1 MYFTYVVRPGEAPES
16 RGPQFEPVWEF
27 LMNYNLRAG
36 FALQLLSFVILA
48 IGIYNGGKDPFAI
61 LTFFRALPEN
71 FGVTPFSLTLICH
84 GGFIVGTLLIMSFI
98 QMSEDD
104 SSIKQ
109 CRGYRAG
116 TKFMLQAT
124 SFGAVSWC
132 LSMVTFLG
140 ATYHFGAQWMEEQIG
155 DGSNWLIYFSSRLF
169 DAFALFLYAGG
180 CFFLE
185 TYHSE
190 GTSESWG
197 WLCGLAFF
205 AAAVFEVLALNCI
218 NSGMFAILERL
229 YTFAM
234 VIGLL
239 LSTIWAFIFEPVCHR
254 YDVKLTQSALR
265 NEYYKSRN
273 AMAFYGPAVV
283 DDNGEVDIAAATE
296 QVQNSLAGQ
305 MMVQ

>member
-1 MYFTYVVRPGEAPES
+1 
-16 RGPQFEPVWEF
+16 
-27 LMNYNLRAG
+27 MNYNLRFG
-36 FALQLLSFVILA
+36 FLLQAISFVFLCLSIF
-48 IGIYNGGKDPFAI
+48 NGGKDPFAL

-71 FGVTPFSLTLICH
+71 FGVTPFSLTLLCH

-104 SSIKQ
+104 ASIKQ

-116 TKFMLQAT
+116 TKFLLQAT
-124 SFGAVSWC
+124 SLGAVAWC
-132 LSMVTFLG
+132 LSMITFLG
-140 ATYHFGAQWMEEQIG
+140 ATYHFDASWMEEQLG

-169 DAFALFLYAGG
+169 DAFALMLHAGG

-190 GTSESWG
+190 GTSETWG
-197 WLCGLAFF
+197 WLCGLAFLLAGF
-205 AAAVFEVLALNCI
+205 FEVFGLYVI
-218 NSGMFAILERL
+218 NSSLFVVIERL
-229 YTFAM
+229 YTLSFGAA
-234 VIGLL
+234 LL
-239 LSTIWAFIFEPVCHR
+239 LGTFWAFMFEPVCHR

-283 DDNGEVDIAAATE
+283 DEHGEVDIAAATE
-296 QVQNSLAGQ
+296 QVQQSLNTQ
-305 MMVQ
+305 MMAP